1 MRGRGAI
8 EAAWSAAFEQ
18 GGLRSVE
25 LDIDSITATGND
37 DTFVEKGNYKLKVE
51 TSKGMTTVRSTYEV
65 LWSMPRQG
73 DDARI
78 IDDVILP
85 PAN

>member
-1 MRGRGAI
+1 MQGRGAI

-18 GGLRSVE
+18 GGLRSVA
-25 LDIDSITATGND
+25 LDIDSITATGD
-37 DTFVEKGNYKLKVE
+37 GDTFVEKGNYKLKVE
-51 TSKGMTTVRSTYEV
+51 TPNGMTTVSSTYEV
-65 LWSMPRQG
+65 LWIMPRQG